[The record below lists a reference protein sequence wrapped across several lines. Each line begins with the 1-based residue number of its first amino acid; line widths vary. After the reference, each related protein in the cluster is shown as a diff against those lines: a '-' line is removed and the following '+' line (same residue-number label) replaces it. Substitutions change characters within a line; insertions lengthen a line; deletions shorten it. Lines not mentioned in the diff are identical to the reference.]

1 MTDISPDLFVD
12 TVQAFQKTAAIKAA
26 VELDLFTLIGAGA
39 RTTDALAAR
48 TGASGRGLRI
58 LCDYLTTL
66 GFLEK
71 SGGAY
76 SLTLATAQFINRDS
90 AADMS
95 SIVNFLAAPELFRMF
110 LDDPVSYVRQGG
122 TAGLANMAPNNPI
135 WGVFARAMVPFAAVA
150 AAGVASQVG
159 AWAPRP
165 RYILDIAAGSGMYG
179 ITLAKAMPEAEVT
192 ALDWEHV
199 LEVARENAARAGVS
213 HRYRTLAGSAFET
226 EWGAGYDLI
235 LLTNFLH
242 HFDRQTNVG
251 LLRKARGCLSPAGR
265 VVAVEFVPN
274 EDRISPPL
282 AARFAFVMLA
292 TTQHGDAFTG
302 ADFAAMARDAGY
314 GDVSVT
320 PLAPSPES
328 MVTFHT

>member
-26 VELDLFTLIGAGA
+26 VELDLFTMIDAGA
-39 RTTDALAAR
+39 RTAEALAER
-48 TGASGRGLRI
+48 SGASPRGLRI
-58 LCDYLTTL
+58 LCDYLTIL

-71 SGGAY
+71 SGAAY
-76 SLTLATAQFINRDS
+76 SLTPSTAQFITRDS
-90 AADMS
+90 PGDMS
-95 SIVNFLAAPELFRMF
+95 SIVDFLAAPELYRMF
-110 LDDPVSYVRQGG
+110 LDDPVAYVRQGG
-122 TAGLANMAPNNPI
+122 TAGVANMAPNNPI
-135 WGVFARAMVPFAAVA
+135 WGIFARAMVPFASVVA
-150 AAGVASQVG
+150 AAVASQVG
-159 AWAPRP
+159 GWVPRP
-165 RYILDIAAGSGMYG
+165 RYILDIAAGSGMFG
-179 ITLAKAMPEAEVT
+179 ITIAKAVPEAEVT

-199 LEVARENAARAGVS
+199 LEVTRENAARAGVAQR
-213 HRYRTLAGSAFET
+213 HRTLTGSAFET
-226 EWGAGYDLI
+226 AWDSGYDLI

-242 HFDRQTNVG
+242 HFDHETNVG
-251 LLRKARGCLSPAGR
+251 LLRKARGSLAPAGR

-314 GDVSVT
+314 RGVSIT
-320 PLAPSPES
+320 KLPPSPQS
-328 MVTFHT
+328 MVEFHS